1 MQSSLY
7 TVARDSLN
15 VLASVPVDVDLHPAR
30 PPVAKAADFFALL
43 RSNLHAAA
51 LHAAMG
57 HEGPRFR
64 ECPLPACLDAANLIP
79 QLEEVEPGT
88 TDAELGT
95 ILDQVLAELETSLLK
110 AYYAAPM

>member
-7 TVARDSLN
+7 TTARDRLD
-15 VLASVPVDVDLHPAR
+15 VLTSVPVDVDLRPAM
-30 PPVAKAADFFALL
+30 PPATKAADFFALL
-43 RSNLHAAA
+43 RANLHAAA
-51 LHAAMG
+51 LHVAMG

-64 ECPLPACLDAANLIP
+64 ECSRPACVDAGRLIP
-79 QLEEVEPGT
+79 RLEIGPGA

-110 AYYAAPM
+110 ACYAAPM

>member
-1 MQSSLY
+1 MQTNLY
-7 TVARDSLN
+7 PVARDSLD
-15 VLASVPVDVDLHPAR
+15 VLAGVSFHMDLYPAM
-30 PPVAKAADFFALL
+30 PPATKAADFFALL
-43 RSNLHAAA
+43 RANLHAAA

-64 ECPLPACLDAANLIP
+64 ECSRPACVDAGRLIP
-79 QLEEVEPGT
+79 RLEIGPGA

-110 AYYAAPM
+110 ACYAAPM